1 MFIIRFAL
9 KYMADLF
16 HTFTHGTALYC
27 EQGRINA
34 SAGPGA
40 MPKMWA
46 PSRWAHIFAFAT
58 LTA

>member
-1 MFIIRFAL
+1 
-9 KYMADLF
+9 MADLF
-16 HTFTHGTALYC
+16 HTALYC